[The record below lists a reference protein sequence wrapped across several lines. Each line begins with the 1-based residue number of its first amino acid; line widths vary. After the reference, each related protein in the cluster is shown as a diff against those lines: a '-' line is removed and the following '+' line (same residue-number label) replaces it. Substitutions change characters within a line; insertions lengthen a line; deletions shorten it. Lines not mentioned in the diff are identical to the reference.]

1 MDIAAE
7 KVQREVQAVT
17 DDEDRY
23 EEPEAVGDSADGV
36 EHRRD
41 DGAGEHQSHDTG
53 IGQDI
58 AEPAGGGIVKS
69 PEQAAELAEDALGA
83 A

>member
-1 MDIAAE
+1 MMKIGMKSQKLLAIAPMVLNTVAMT
-7 KVQREVQAVT
+7 EV
-17 DDEDRY
+17 
-23 EEPEAVGDSADGV
+23 S
-36 EHRRD
+36 
-41 DGAGEHQSHDTG
+41 EHQSHDTG